1 MKSSL
6 TFMQLF
12 VEDLLNL
19 KLMHDGMFT
28 LVQSPFDPNKVF
40 ENVCET
46 FRPIVEAKNIEL
58 TFFVDENLKNPTH
71 N

>member
-1 MKSSL
+1 
-6 TFMQLF
+6 MQLF

-19 KLMHDGMFT
+19 KLMHDGVFT

-58 TFFVDENLKNPTH
+58 TFFVD
-71 N
+71 